1 MDNRVFY
8 TLVILFCSSFL
19 VAQNLTDA
27 LRYSALD
34 FGSTARAV
42 GSGSALG
49 ALGADFSVMSTNPAG
64 LGWFRRSEFVFTPGV
79 TTSNTQSKFLNS
91 SNKGLTE
98 DNRVVFNLSSLG
110 AVITSRPRN
119 TDWTTVNFGIGFNRV
134 ADFNQKFYF
143 QGASK
148 GSIVNRFLEIA
159 NSDVALNDFESN
171 IAYNAESIY
180 DIDDDGFYESD
191 FELEPD
197 AIINREQIVLSKGSI
212 SELGMSLAGSYKD
225 VALFGVTLGVP
236 FVSFT
241 EEKTYS
247 EIDNNNEVPF
257 FDDLE
262 YRENLTTTGIGINL
276 KAGVIVRPH
285 QAIRLGVAIHTP
297 TAYSLEDN
305 YKSALTYN
313 YTDGDAFTGQDS
325 TEGLFE
331 YKLRTPWRYIGSVG
345 LIIGK
350 MGFLSAEVESL
361 DYGKNRF
368 NFDTFASEERT
379 ANDSI
384 INNLSDAMNI
394 RLGGEIA
401 YDIFR
406 FRAGYGLYYSPFASD
421 DTVNNSFSLGFG
433 IREQSFFMDLAYRRR
448 SYSEGYI
455 PYLAS
460 ESPQQLI
467 DNEVNND
474 YFLLTFGFKF

>member
-1 MDNRVFY
+1 MNNRIFY
-8 TLVILFCSSFL
+8 TLVILFYSSFL
-19 VAQNLTDA
+19 FGQNITDA
-27 LRYSALD
+27 LRYSILD
-34 FGSTARAV
+34 FGGTARAV

-64 LGWFRRSEFVFTPGV
+64 LGWIRRSEFIFTPGV
-79 TTSNTQSKFLNS
+79 TTSTTQSKFLNS

-148 GSIVNRFLEIA
+148 GSIVDRFLEIA
-159 NSDVALNDFESN
+159 NSDAALDDFESN
-171 IAYNAESIY
+171 IAYNAEAIY
-180 DIDDDGFYESD
+180 DIDGDGFYESD

-197 AIINREQIVLSKGSI
+197 ALINREQTVISKGSI

-225 VALFGVTLGVP
+225 IVLFGVTLGVP

-241 EEKTYS
+241 EEKTYL
-247 EIDNNNEVPF
+247 ENDDNDEVPF

-276 KAGVIVRPH
+276 KAGIIVRPH
-285 QAIRLGVAIHTP
+285 QALRLGAAVHTP
-297 TAYSLEDN
+297 TAYNLEDN
-305 YKSALTYN
+305 YKSAMTYN
-313 YTDGDAFTGQDS
+313 YTDGDVFFGQDS

-331 YKLRTPWRYIGSVG
+331 YKLRTPWRYIGSAGVV
-345 LIIGK
+345 IGR
-350 MGFLSAEVESL
+350 MGFLSGEVEWV

-368 NFDTFASEERT
+368 NFDSFTSEERM

-384 INNLSDAMNI
+384 VNNLDDAMNI
-394 RLGGEIA
+394 RLGGEVA

-406 FRAGYGLYYSPFASD
+406 FRAGYGLHYSPFATD

-448 SYSEGYI
+448 SFSEGYI
-455 PYLAS
+455 PYLTSQA
-460 ESPQQLI
+460 PQQLI